1 MAYRLAITAA
11 SANDIDS
18 VVDAAEIANTPFVD
32 CTGMATRPIGM
43 ALGVPFKNS
52 AKIYGPSAISG
63 RLRGLVKLCQQ
74 PAPCSMPDPV
84 PRSEVAHV

>member
-11 SANDIDS
+11 SAGDAGS
-18 VVDAAEIANTPFVD
+18 VVDATEIANTPFVD
-32 CTGMATRPIGM
+32 YTGMSTRPIGM
-43 ALGVPFKNS
+43 ALGVPFKS
-52 AKIYGPSAISG
+52 CTKIYGPSSIPG
-63 RLRGLVKLCQQ
+63 RLRGLVALSQQ